1 MALGL
6 APLTELDAV
15 NEILGT
21 IAESPV
27 NSLDE
32 VVVIDGSLAMKI
44 LKTTS
49 AEVQTRGWWFNRL
62 EGLELTPDVRKEI
75 QLPPN
80 VLKLA
85 ASGQTAS
92 KVVQRGL
99 LLYDLTNKTSQ
110 FEAPVTVDLIQ
121 GLEFEELPS
130 SARVY
135 ITVRAARKYQDR
147 YFGDQS
153 THSYTSQ
160 DELTAQSV
168 MMAEELES
176 TDPNMLTGSQ
186 FNQDLRSR
194 G

>member
-32 VVVIDGSLAMKI
+32 EVVIDGSLAMKI

-85 ASGQTAS
+85 ASGQTTS

-110 FEAPVTVDLIQ
+110 FDAPVTVDLIQ
-121 GLEFEELPS
+121 GLEFEDLPS

-147 YFGDQS
+147 YFGDDS
-153 THSYTSQ
+153 THSYSKQ
-160 DELTAQSV
+160 DELEALVSLKN
-168 MMAEELES
+168 EDLEFD
-176 TDPNMLTGSQ
+176 DPNMLEDSQ
-186 FNQDLRSR
+186 FVTGLRKP
-194 G
+194 

>member
-32 VVVIDGSLAMKI
+32 EVVIDGSLAMKI

-85 ASGQTAS
+85 ASGQTPS

-147 YFGDQS
+147 YFGDDS
-153 THSYTSQ
+153 THSYSKQ
-160 DELTAQSV
+160 DELEALVSLKN
-168 MMAEELES
+168 EDLEFD
-176 TDPNMLTGSQ
+176 DPNMLEDSQ
-186 FNQDLRSR
+186 FVTGLRKP
-194 G
+194 

>member
-32 VVVIDGSLAMKI
+32 EVVIDGSLAMKI

-62 EGLELTPDVRKEI
+62 EGLELTPNVRKEI

-85 ASGQTAS
+85 ASGQTPS

-147 YFGDQS
+147 YFGDDS
-153 THSYTSQ
+153 THSYSKQ
-160 DELTAQSV
+160 DELEALVSLKN
-168 MMAEELES
+168 EDLEFD
-176 TDPNMLTGSQ
+176 DPNMLEDSQ
-186 FNQDLRSR
+186 FVTGLRKP
-194 G
+194 

>member
-32 VVVIDGSLAMKI
+32 EVVIDGSLAMKI

-147 YFGDQS
+147 YFGDDS
-153 THSYTSQ
+153 THSYSKQ
-160 DELTAQSV
+160 DEMEALVSLKN
-168 MMAEELES
+168 EDLEFD
-176 TDPNMLTGSQ
+176 DPNMLEDSQ
-186 FNQDLRSR
+186 FVTGLRKP
-194 G
+194 

>member
-32 VVVIDGSLAMKI
+32 EVVIDGSLAMKI

-147 YFGDQS
+147 YFGDDS
-153 THSYTSQ
+153 THSYSKQ
-160 DELTAQSV
+160 DEVEALVSLKN
-168 MMAEELES
+168 EDLEFD
-176 TDPNMLTGSQ
+176 DPNMLEDSQ
-186 FNQDLRSR
+186 FVTGLRKP
-194 G
+194 

>member
-1 MALGL
+1 MTLGL

-32 VVVIDGSLAMKI
+32 EVVIDGSLAMKI

-49 AEVQTRGWWFNRL
+49 VEVQTRGWWFNRL
-62 EGLELTPDVRKEI
+62 EGLELTPDVTKAI
-75 QLPPN
+75 QIAPDT
-80 VLKLA
+80 LKLA
-85 ASGQTAS
+85 ASGNTQIA
-92 KVVQRGL
+92 VVQRGL
-99 LLYDLTNKTSQ
+99 KLFDLTNKTYS

-121 GLEFEELPS
+121 GLPFEELPS

-147 YFGDQS
+147 YFGDQAA
-153 THSYTSQ
+153 HSYSKQ
-160 DELTAQSV
+160 DETDALVSLRN
-168 MMAEELES
+168 EDLEF
-176 TDPNMLTGSQ
+176 DAPNMLDDSQ
-186 FNQDLRSR
+186 FVTGLRKP
-194 G
+194 

>member
-1 MALGL
+1 MTLGL

-32 VVVIDGSLAMKI
+32 EVVIDGSLAMKI

-85 ASGQTAS
+85 ASGQTPS

-135 ITVRAARKYQDR
+135 MTVRAARKYQDR
-147 YFGDQS
+147 YFGDDS
-153 THSYTSQ
+153 THSYSKQ
-160 DELTAQSV
+160 DELEALVSLKN
-168 MMAEELES
+168 EDLEFD
-176 TDPNMLTGSQ
+176 DPNMLEDSQ
-186 FNQDLRSR
+186 FVTGLRKP
-194 G
+194 

>member
-147 YFGDQS
+147 YFGDDS
-153 THSYTSQ
+153 THSYSKQ
-160 DELTAQSV
+160 DEVEALVSLKN
-168 MMAEELES
+168 EDLEFD
-176 TDPNMLTGSQ
+176 DPNMLEDSQ
-186 FNQDLRSR
+186 FVTGLRKP
-194 G
+194 

>member
-32 VVVIDGSLAMKI
+32 EVVIDGSLAMKI

-147 YFGDQS
+147 YFGDDS
-153 THSYTSQ
+153 AHSYSKQ
-160 DELTAQSV
+160 DEVEALVSLKN
-168 MMAEELES
+168 EDLEFD
-176 TDPNMLTGSQ
+176 DPNMLEDSQ
-186 FNQDLRSR
+186 FVTGLRKP
-194 G
+194 

>member
-32 VVVIDGSLAMKI
+32 EVVIDGSLAMKI

-85 ASGQTAS
+85 ASGQTPS

-135 ITVRAARKYQDR
+135 MTVRAARKYQDR
-147 YFGDQS
+147 YFGDDS
-153 THSYTSQ
+153 THSYSKQ
-160 DELTAQSV
+160 DELEALVSLKN
-168 MMAEELES
+168 EDLEFD
-176 TDPNMLTGSQ
+176 DPNMLEDSQ
-186 FNQDLRSR
+186 FVTGLRKP
-194 G
+194 

>member
-27 NSLDE
+27 NSLE
-32 VVVIDGSLAMKI
+32 EEVVIDASLAMQI

-49 AEVQTRGWWFNRL
+49 AEVQTTGWWFNRL
-62 EGLELTPDVRKEI
+62 EGFELTPDVRKEI

-80 VLKLA
+80 VLKLK
-85 ASGQTAS
+85 ASGETTS

-99 LLYDLTNKTSQ
+99 RLYDLSAKTYE
-110 FEAPVTVDLIQ
+110 FETSVTVDLIQ
-121 GLEFEELPS
+121 GLDFEEMPS

-135 ITVRAARKYQDR
+135 ITIRAARKYQDR
-147 YFGDQS
+147 YFGDDA
-153 THSYTSQ
+153 THSYTKQ
-160 DELTAQSV
+160 DELEALASLKN
-168 MMAEELES
+168 EDLEFD
-176 TDPNMLTGSQ
+176 DPNMLEDSQ
-186 FNQDLRSR
+186 FVTGLRKP
-194 G
+194 

>member
-1 MALGL
+1 MTLGL

-32 VVVIDGSLAMKI
+32 EVVIDGSLAMKI

-49 AEVQTRGWWFNRL
+49 VEVQTRGWWFNRL
-62 EGLELTPDVRKEI
+62 EGLELTPDVTKTI
-75 QLPPN
+75 QIAPDT
-80 VLKLA
+80 LKLA
-85 ASGQTAS
+85 ATGNTQIA
-92 KVVQRGL
+92 VVQRGL
-99 LLYDLTNKTSQ
+99 KLFDLTNKTYQ

-121 GLEFEELPS
+121 GLPFEELPS

-147 YFGDQS
+147 YFGDQAA
-153 THSYTSQ
+153 HSYSKQ
-160 DELTAQSV
+160 DETEALVSLKD
-168 MMAEELES
+168 EDLEF
-176 TDPNMLTGSQ
+176 DAPNMLEDSQ
-186 FNQDLRSR
+186 FVTGLRKP
-194 G
+194 

>member
-1 MALGL
+1 MTLGL

-32 VVVIDGSLAMKI
+32 EVVIDGSLAMKI

-147 YFGDQS
+147 YFGDDS
-153 THSYTSQ
+153 THSYSKQ
-160 DELTAQSV
+160 DELEALVSLKN
-168 MMAEELES
+168 EDLEFD
-176 TDPNMLTGSQ
+176 DPSMLEDSQ
-186 FNQDLRSR
+186 FVTGLRKP
-194 G
+194 

>member
-32 VVVIDGSLAMKI
+32 EVVIDGSLAMKI

-85 ASGQTAS
+85 ASGQTPS

-147 YFGDQS
+147 YFGEDS
-153 THSYTSQ
+153 THSYSKQ
-160 DELTAQSV
+160 DELEALVSLKN
-168 MMAEELES
+168 EDLEFD
-176 TDPNMLTGSQ
+176 DPNMLEDSQ
-186 FNQDLRSR
+186 FVTGLRKP
-194 G
+194 

>member
-32 VVVIDGSLAMKI
+32 EVVIDGSLAMKI

-147 YFGDQS
+147 YFGDDS
-153 THSYTSQ
+153 THSYSKQ
-160 DELTAQSV
+160 DELEALVSLKN
-168 MMAEELES
+168 EDLEFD
-176 TDPNMLTGSQ
+176 DPSMLEDSQ
-186 FNQDLRSR
+186 FVTGLRKP
-194 G
+194 

>member
-32 VVVIDGSLAMKI
+32 EVVIDGSLAMKI

-62 EGLELTPDVRKEI
+62 EGLELIPDVRKEI

-85 ASGQTAS
+85 ASGKTAS

-147 YFGDQS
+147 YFGDDS
-153 THSYTSQ
+153 THSYSKQ
-160 DELTAQSV
+160 DEVEALVSLKN
-168 MMAEELES
+168 EDLEFD
-176 TDPNMLTGSQ
+176 DPNMLEDSQ
-186 FNQDLRSR
+186 FVTGLRKP
-194 G
+194 